1 MPEGYENR
9 LVLDEDVPPSL
20 AEALRQRGFDAAAL
34 NELRGLIYER
44 SSRQGGSIGDDEV
57 CDEVSRVPS
66 VLITLN
72 VRDYADLAGLEQL
85 VLARGVSV
93 AMVRVP
99 KGESRAG
106 QRAKA
111 IADIVHRHAHRIVR
125 LHGDVPRVAS
135 VTRRGLRVRS
145 LEDIPTLRGGDEQ
158 GIDR

>member
-9 LVLDEDVPPSL
+9 LVLDEDVPSSL
-20 AEALRQRGFDAAAL
+20 AESLRQRGFDAVAL
-34 NELRGLIYER
+34 DELRELIYER
-44 SSRQGGSIGDDEV
+44 SGREGGSIGDDEV
-57 CDEVSRVPS
+57 CDEVARVPS

-99 KGESRAG
+99 KRESRAG

-111 IADIVHRHAHRIVR
+111 IADIVHRHAHQIVR
-125 LHGDVPRVAS
+125 LYGEVPKVAS
-135 VTRRGLRVRS
+135 MSRRGPRVRS
-145 LEDIPTLRGGDEQ
+145 VDEIPPLQGGDE
-158 GIDR
+158 